1 MEIDITI
8 GEDSLTI
15 NVTDPHGF
23 KTSGDS
29 KSIIDFGRKLGV
41 DMVGIEVD
49 KLIPRMIRGVAG
61 CESGCPADAQS
72 LVKDGFGRFDLSYI
86 EGGIL
91 SAVCGLEDGKSVS
104 VRIFPEFD

>member
-1 MEIDITI
+1 MDIDVTI
-8 GEDSLTI
+8 GEDSLTL
-15 NVTDPHGF
+15 NVTDPFGF
-23 KTSGDS
+23 GTSGDS

-61 CESGCPADAQS
+61 CEGGCPADAQS
-72 LVKDGFGRFDLSYI
+72 LVRDGFGMFDLSYI

-104 VRIFPEFD
+104 VKIFPEFD